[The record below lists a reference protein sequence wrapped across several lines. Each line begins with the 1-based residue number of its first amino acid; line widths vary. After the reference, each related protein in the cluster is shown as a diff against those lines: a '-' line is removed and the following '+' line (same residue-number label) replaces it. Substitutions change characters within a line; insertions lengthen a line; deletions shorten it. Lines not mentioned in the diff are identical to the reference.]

1 MSKSTTT
8 AQRTMSRIVESIPPT
23 DDALRLVTD
32 SRDFQRL
39 SPQQKTFVLVL
50 LKTGDSQQAVD
61 AAYPS
66 AHHKSRRA
74 LKYQVLKSGNVTAA
88 LDVWRF
94 RDTGPARANLI
105 RIVQEQL
112 KAAEPG
118 STAAG
123 KFTVQLERLLL
134 GVQGSNKA
142 HFKDLPEPEDEDPEE
157 DLQAPTQSEFFIGQ
171 RVTERDD
178 AGVEHV
184 GIVKAL
190 DASGRPSEIEEVK
203 S

>member
-1 MSKSTTT
+1 VSKSTTT

-74 LKYQVLKSGNVTAA
+74 LKYQVLRSGNVTAA

-94 RDTGPARANLI
+94 RDSGPARANLI

-118 STAAG
+118 STSAA

-134 GVQGSNKA
+134 GVQGTNKA
-142 HFKDLPEPEDEDPEE
+142 HFKDLPEPEDD
-157 DLQAPTQSEFFIGQ
+157 QASGEAVLTS
-171 RVTERDD
+171 RVPAGATPLVDD
-178 AGVEHV
+178 Q
-184 GIVKAL
+184 GIVRGYKTEAGDYVQL
-190 DASGRPSEIEEVK
+190 ADVEAQ
-203 S
+203 